1 MQSTSGLNSFSL
13 SSHVTEET
21 KAVVLYKATRPPQI
35 LATVA
40 GAVNQLA
47 GELYDELKASG
58 NLLTGMAVLVMS
70 LPEANHLVATG
81 TWRSRAQDAVDY
93 QCGTW

>member
-1 MQSTSGLNSFSL
+1 MQSTSDLKSLSL
-13 SSHVTEET
+13 SSNISEET
-21 KAVVLYKATRPPQI
+21 KAVVLYKATREPQL

-47 GELYDELKASG
+47 AELYDELKASG

-81 TWRSRAQDAVDY
+81 KWLSRAQDAVEY